1 MSILSNQKIEPISI
15 QMVKNAYSYFTSND
29 QHTGQRDN
37 RLVNQLCGLL
47 SLSKTNMIHS
57 HVYGLLCEELVRV

>member
-1 MSILSNQKIEPISI
+1 
-15 QMVKNAYSYFTSND
+15 MVKIAYSYFTSND

-47 SLSKTNMIHS
+47 SLSKTNMIRPQ
-57 HVYGLLCEELVRV
+57 VYGLLCEELIKV